1 MSRRVRAAI
10 VGAGRRSWSAHFPAL
25 RLLKDELEI
34 AGLCELDEA
43 RRARAADFFDLP
55 DELSFDQLDRMLE
68 EVKPELVFAV
78 MWPHF
83 VRPVVERCFA
93 AGAHVFLEKPP
104 GCTLEDLEAMIAA
117 ARAAGKHGFVG
128 FQRRHAHVTV
138 EALRRIRERGP
149 VTLCVAE
156 FHKDLV
162 KSGPPPYGV
171 TTLWDDAV
179 HAVDYARYLCGG
191 DVTAVHSYVDEHFVD
206 WPNSFNALIRF
217 STGAT
222 TVLTA
227 NRSAGGRFMR
237 FEAHGREITAYMD
250 DFPETLRF
258 VADDGAIKETLSAKQ
273 MAGSEVSQVYDGV
286 LEMHRHFLDCVR
298 QDRSATSSLE
308 DALETMRLVARI
320 EAGER

>member
-10 VGAGRRSWSAHFPAL
+10 VGAGRRSWSAHFPAFK
-25 RLLKDELEI
+25 LLKDELEI
-34 AGLCELDEA
+34 AGLCDLDEA
-43 RRARAADFFDLP
+43 RRTRAAEFFDLP
-55 DELSFDQLDRMLE
+55 DELSFADLDRMLA
-68 EVKPELVFAV
+68 EVQPELVYAV
-78 MWPHF
+78 MWPNF
-83 VRPVVERCFA
+83 VRPVAERCFA

-104 GCTLEDLEAMIAA
+104 GCTLEDVEALIAA
-117 ARAAGKHGFVG
+117 ARAADRQGIVG
-128 FQRRHAHVTV
+128 FQRRHAHVTK

-149 VTLCVAE
+149 LTLCVAE

-191 DVTAVHSYVDEHFVD
+191 EVTAVHAFVDRSFVD
-206 WPNSFNALIRF
+206 WPNGFNALIRF

-227 NRSAGGRFMR
+227 NRSAGARFMR

-250 DFPETLRF
+250 DFPATLRI
-258 VADDGAIKETLSAKQ
+258 VADDGAIQETVTAKDL
-273 MAGSEVSQVYDGV
+273 AGSDVSQVYDGV
-286 LEMHRHFLDCVR
+286 LEMHRHILECVR
-298 QDRSATSSLE
+298 TNTPGTSSLA

-320 EAGER
+320 EQGER